1 MKESVTSKTYDL
13 WSWFYEWTFGALVR
27 NRQVRAV
34 AQLRV
39 RPGDRVLDIGVGTG
53 MLLPL
58 YPRNMTIIGMDLS
71 SGMLAKAAVKRD
83 ELGLEHCHL
92 VRADAM
98 LPPFKSATFDQIVIT
113 HTITVVS
120 DPAKL
125 VRWAA
130 RLLKP
135 QGRIILLNHFQ
146 STQPV
151 LAWIEKIL
159 NPIFMWI
166 GWRSDL
172 ALEDVMRDTDLEID
186 YRFKMRLLDLWQ
198 IIILTHPRT
207 NTTPAPAQSEAA
219 NETPTVLSSATP
231 MVADAR

>member
-13 WSWFYEWTFGALVR
+13 WSLFYEWTFGALVR
-27 NRQVRAV
+27 NRQVNAV
-34 AQLRV
+34 GQLRV

-58 YPRNMTIIGMDLS
+58 YPRDVTVIGMDLS
-71 SGMLAKAAVKRD
+71 TGMLTKAADKRD

-92 VRADAM
+92 VQADAM
-98 LPPFKSATFDQIVIT
+98 LPPFQPATFDHIVIT

-130 RLLKP
+130 YLLKP

-146 STQPV
+146 STRPL
-151 LAWIEKIL
+151 LAWLEKVL
-159 NPIFMWI
+159 NPMFMKI

-172 ALEDVMRDTDLEID
+172 ALEDVMRNTDLEID
-186 YRFKMRLLDLWQ
+186 YRFKTRMLDLWQ
-198 IIILTHPRT
+198 IVVLTHPQSKVT
-207 NTTPAPAQSEAA
+207 QAASPAPIQ
-219 NETPTVLSSATP
+219 PPPILSSAAP
-231 MVADAR
+231 MVVDAR